1 VRPHQRRV
9 EGQDCL
15 PQHAGHTSVDAA
27 QNMVDFLG
35 HEGILLAH
43 VQLAIHQYLQI
54 LVVVVEAVA
63 FRFVNNVSAEKKK
76 CLWRQAGEGCMFTLL
91 WWVHPWSYGKCMIGN
106 AGKGRLSPQG

>member
-15 PQHAGHTSVDAA
+15 PQHAGHTSVYAA

-63 FRFVNNVSAEKKK
+63 FRFVNNVSAEKKNVCGGRQEK
-76 CLWRQAGEGCMFTLL
+76 GACLPCSGGCILGHMEN
-91 WWVHPWSYGKCMIGN
+91 V
-106 AGKGRLSPQG
+106 